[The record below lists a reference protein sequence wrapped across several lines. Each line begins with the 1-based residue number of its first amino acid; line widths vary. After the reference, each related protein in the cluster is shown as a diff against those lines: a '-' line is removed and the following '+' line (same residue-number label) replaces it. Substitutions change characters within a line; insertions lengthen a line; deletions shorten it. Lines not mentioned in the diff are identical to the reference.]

1 MSKDVKVEILY
12 YKSTSD
18 ISLEFGLHG
27 KYPLRLLSS
36 DCKDIN
42 SFFQSLK
49 RAVSRSEI
57 IITVGGFN
65 EEDNLPMFI
74 ARAVGLNCEIPDL
87 LKQNI
92 IADRKYC
99 LPKGSIALTPKSRRF
114 GGFLLECGP
123 QAIISLTDD
132 RKVRQDV
139 VEEILVNYITEHHNV
154 FSTSGTK
161 SSVDKDREPNEPE
174 MNTPSEDITD
184 VSSQTDIDAITDNN
198 AVADNE
204 TVSDSN
210 VVTETLETE
219 SIPEIETDSDSI
231 PDLTADDVEASLIS
245 EPDENT
251 EEHVLDSDDYNVIAD
266 RVRKLT
272 LADEVKNFI
281 DDIPDASDTQDQEDV
296 FDRHLTRRRKRIVRA
311 VCLILSLLIIIGT
324 FFGCWA
330 STIKPKVYDIAEY
343 YKSLHNV
350 YYSYKNDNLADAFNL
365 VKSQNS
371 NFFSWLCFEEIDVD
385 HPVLTVSQTADYQ
398 RYLTALPNG
407 NPNKNG
413 TVFSTS
419 NSSLNNVDHNAV
431 IFGNALDGGIF
442 SSIKNSQTKTLVGK
456 NISTA
461 DNRYYSEWTV
471 FSVFSKERTSGYDN
485 TSTSFAT
492 TDEYVDYLNNIKNSS
507 NKNNKSLTTFRG
519 NEKVIVLVG
528 VADSIDYCIAAK
540 LVSVKALYGSNS
552 DSDGTSSD
560 SSSGDSPSN
569 TTSNP
574 ENNIPDSELDHTGND
589 FMGDS
594 PDIVVPLPPTTSSS
608 APSSSSTNENVNSSL
623 VSSSNVPTSTEI
635 SSSTTTDVSSA
646 TSVPSSTESTSS
658 EPSTTTPS
666 TTPSVSSSEV
676 SSVTSS
682 IISSSS
688 TSSTVRP
695 DVDPIYTWDIEL
707 SCIDSATGVKYT
719 DTAVKIVAMIIE
731 DEMSPT
737 IDPPEA
743 LIAQAIVKYNWLL
756 NNNGR
761 NPDKAPKN
769 ALDPNPTKQAIE
781 YATAAK
787 GKLLLYGN
795 TIAKTY
801 CYAYSAGKTAN
812 YQDIWGGTAYS
823 YLQSVDC
830 SVDENLKDFITSKTY
845 SADEIQKLISEKCG
859 IDVSAMPKTDWIKAV
874 KYDNNDLYCVTV
886 SIGGKNYKGTYLRD
900 SLLSYGIRSSAY
912 TIAYNETDDT
922 FTFTC
927 KGYGHGVGFSQRGAK
942 AYATQG
948 WDHAKIL
955 SHFFPGTTLISY

>member
-27 KYPLRLLSS
+27 KYPMRLLSS

-57 IITVGGFN
+57 IITIGGFDQ
-65 EEDNLPMFI
+65 EDNLPMFI
-74 ARAVGLNCEIPDL
+74 ARAVGLNCEIPNL

-92 IADRKYC
+92 ITDKDYC
-99 LPKGSIALTPKSRRF
+99 LPKGSIALAPKSRRF

-123 QAIISLTDD
+123 QAIISLTDE
-132 RKVRQDV
+132 RKVRQDI
-139 VEEILVNYITEHHNV
+139 VEEFLVNYITEHHKV
-154 FSTSGTK
+154 FSTPNIKAPVTDSENEDRDIEPIETK
-161 SSVDKDREPNEPE
+161 EPE
-174 MNTPSEDITD
+174 VNTQLEGITD
-184 VSSQTDIDAITDNN
+184 VSPETGKDVIAEMIKTEVVPETETEFDENLKSTVDDID
-198 AVADNE
+198 
-204 TVSDSN
+204 S
-210 VVTETLETE
+210 
-219 SIPEIETDSDSI
+219 
-231 PDLTADDVEASLIS
+231 SLPA
-245 EPDENT
+245 EPDEGLND
-251 EEHVLDSDDYNVIAD
+251 HVLDSDDYDLIAD
-266 RVRKLT
+266 RVKKLT
-272 LADEVKNFI
+272 LTNEVENFI
-281 DDIPDASDTQDQEDV
+281 DDINDDQPEIDNDGV
-296 FDRHLTRRRKRIVRA
+296 FDRHLTRRRKRLVRA
-311 VCLILSLLIIIGT
+311 VCLILSLLIIIST
-324 FFGCWA
+324 FFGYWI
-330 STIKPKVYDIAEY
+330 STAGPKTFDLAEY

-350 YYSYKNDNLADAFNL
+350 YYSYQNDNLADAFDL

-371 NFFSWLCFEEIDVD
+371 NFFTWLCFEDIDID

-398 RYLTALPNG
+398 RYLTALPDG
-407 NPNKNG
+407 SPDKNG

-419 NSSLNNVDHNAV
+419 NSSLNNVEHNAV

-442 SSIKNSQTKTLVGK
+442 SSIKNNLFKTLVGK

-461 DNRYYSEWTV
+461 DSRYYSEWTV
-471 FSVFSKERTSGYDN
+471 FSVFSKERTSDFDN

-492 TDEYVDYLNNIKNSS
+492 TDEYVEYLNNIKNSS

-528 VADSIDYCIAAK
+528 VADSVDYCIAAK
-540 LVSVKALYGSNS
+540 LVSVTALYGSNA
-552 DSDGTSSD
+552 DSDDTSSD
-560 SSSGDSPSN
+560 TMSSDNSSSD
-569 TTSNP
+569 TVSNP
-574 ENNIPDSELDHTGND
+574 DDVIPDSELDHTGND

-594 PDIVVPLPPTTSSS
+594 PDIVIPLPPVTSSS
-608 APSSSSTNENVNSSL
+608 SPSSSSVVSSATSSS
-623 VSSSNVPTSTEI
+623 VSSSEKPSSSAPTSTEI
-635 SSSTTTDVSSA
+635 SSSTSADTSSV
-646 TSVPSSTESTSS
+646 TSVPSNTESTSS

-676 SSVTSS
+676 TSITSSVTSS
-682 IISSSS
+682 
-688 TSSTVRP
+688 TVKP

-737 IDPPEA
+737 VDPPEA

-812 YQDIWGGTAYS
+812 YQDIWGGTAYP

-830 SVDENLKDFITSKTY
+830 PVDEELKDFITSNTY
-845 SADEIQKLISEKCG
+845 SAEDIKKLISEKCG
-859 IDVSAMPKTDWIKAV
+859 VDVSSMPKTEWIKAV
-874 KYDNNDLYCVTV
+874 KYDNNNLYCVTV
-886 SIGGKNYKGTYLRD
+886 SIGGKEYKGTYLRD

-942 AYATQG
+942 AYAKQG

-955 SHFFPGTTLISY
+955 AHFFPGTTLISH

>member
-1 MSKDVKVEILY
+1 MSKDIKVEIIY

-27 KYPLRLLSS
+27 KYPMRLLSS

-57 IITVGGFN
+57 IITVGGFDQ
-65 EEDNLPMFI
+65 EDNLPMFI

-92 IADRKYC
+92 ISDKDYC
-99 LPKGSIALTPKSRRF
+99 LPKGAIALAPKSRRF

-123 QAIISLTDD
+123 QAIISLTDE
-132 RKVRQDV
+132 RKIRQNI
-139 VEEILVNYITEHHNV
+139 VEEFLVNYITEHHKV
-154 FSTSGTK
+154 FSTSSSKASVIDSETDDRDIEPVETK
-161 SSVDKDREPNEPE
+161 EPE
-174 MNTPSEDITD
+174 VNTPLEDITD
-184 VSSQTDIDAITDNN
+184 ISSEADKDAITE
-198 AVADNE
+198 VIKTE
-204 TVSDSN
+204 
-210 VVTETLETE
+210 VVPETETEIHKISE
-219 SIPEIETDSDSI
+219 S
-231 PDLTADDVEASLIS
+231 TADDIETSL
-245 EPDENT
+245 PTKPN
-251 EEHVLDSDDYNVIAD
+251 EELNDHILDSDDYDLIAD
-266 RVRKLT
+266 RVKKLT
-272 LADEVKNFI
+272 LTNEIENFI
-281 DDIPDASDTQDQEDV
+281 DDINDEHPEKEKSEVSD
-296 FDRHLTRRRKRIVRA
+296 RYLTRRRKRLVRA

-324 FFGCWA
+324 FFGYWI
-330 STIKPKVYDIAEY
+330 STARPESFDLAEY

-350 YYSYKNDNLADAFNL
+350 YYSYQNDNLADAFDL
-365 VKSQNS
+365 VRSQNS
-371 NFFSWLCFEEIDVD
+371 NFFTWLCFEDIDVD
-385 HPVLTVSQTADYQ
+385 HPVLTVAQTVDHQ

-407 NPNKNG
+407 NPDKNG

-419 NSSLNNVDHNAV
+419 NSSLNNIEHNAV

-442 SSIKNSQTKTLVGK
+442 SSIKNNLFKTLVGK

-471 FSVFSKERTSGYDN
+471 FSVFSKERTADFDN

-492 TDEYVDYLNNIKNSS
+492 TDEYVEYLNNIKNSS

-528 VADSIDYCIAAK
+528 VADNIDYCIAAK
-540 LVSVKALYGSNS
+540 LVSVTALYGSSADLN
-552 DSDGTSSD
+552 DTSSD
-560 SSSGDSPSN
+560 TTSSDNSSSD
-569 TTSNP
+569 TASNP
-574 ENNIPDSELDHTGND
+574 DDVIPDSELDHTGND

-594 PDIVVPLPPTTSSS
+594 PDIVIPLPPVTSSS
-608 APSSSSTNENVNSSL
+608 SPSSSSQTSSAASSL
-623 VSSSNVPTSTEI
+623 VSPSERPSSNASTSTEV
-635 SSSTTTDVSSA
+635 SSSTSADTSSV

-658 EPSTTTPS
+658 EPSSTTPS

-676 SSVTSS
+676 ASVTSS
-682 IISSSS
+682 A
-688 TSSTVRP
+688 TSSTVKP
-695 DVDPIYTWDIEL
+695 NVDPIYTWDIEL

-719 DTAVKIVAMIIE
+719 DTAVMIVAMIIE

-812 YQDIWGGTAYS
+812 YQDIWGGTAYP

-830 SVDENLKDFITSKTY
+830 PVDEELKDFITSKTY
-845 SADEIQKLISEKCG
+845 SAEDIKKLISEKCG
-859 IDVSAMPKTDWIKAV
+859 IDVSSMPKTEWIKAV
-874 KYDNNDLYCVTV
+874 KYDNNNLYCVTV
-886 SIGGKNYKGTYLRD
+886 SIGGKEYKGTYLRD
-900 SLLSYGIRSSAY
+900 SLLNYGIRSSAY

-942 AYATQG
+942 AYAKQG

-955 SHFFPGTTLISY
+955 AHFFPGTTLISH